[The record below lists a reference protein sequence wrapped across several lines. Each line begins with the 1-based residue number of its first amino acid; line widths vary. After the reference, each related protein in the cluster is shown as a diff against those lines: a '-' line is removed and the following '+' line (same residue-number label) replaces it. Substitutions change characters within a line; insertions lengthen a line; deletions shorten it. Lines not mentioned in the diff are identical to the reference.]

1 VNRVQPYSREAEQ
14 ALLGA
19 MLLDKD
25 AIDTAM
31 EQVAEPDFYLDS
43 HRLVFRVLATLMAAG
58 APVDMVS
65 VVEELKREGHLEA
78 VGGATYIS
86 SLANSVPA
94 LATAN
99 VEHYAGIVAEK
110 ARLRR
115 VIRVARE
122 AAQAAY
128 EGDPDAVDKLQRG
141 AMDIERRGGVE
152 PVSYYDTYSRTL
164 DILAERHKNG
174 GALTGVTSGFIDLD
188 QFTAGFQPGELI
200 ILAGRPSMGKSA
212 LAQCIA
218 ENAAVAGHGVL
229 MAILEDSPSNLMQR
243 SIARAARLDAQKLR
257 TGRLTQE
264 DWNAIIMAGVTIPKL
279 PVWYLGPAGVTLQSL
294 RSTARKL
301 KRQGNLGLVV
311 VDYLQL
317 LEPSRARENRNLE
330 IADISRGLKGIA
342 QELEL
347 PLIAVAQLSR
357 GPEARQNKRPMLS
370 DLRESGQIEQD
381 ADVVAFVYRE
391 DYYDPATDRKGITE
405 VILAKQR
412 NGPVGTVELRWDAR
426 LVSFSN
432 LAKGV

>member
-1 VNRVQPYSREAEQ
+1 VDRAQPYSREAEA

-31 EQVAEPDFYLDS
+31 EQVAEPDFYMDS
-43 HRLVFRVLATLMAAG
+43 HRLVFRVLATLTAAG

-65 VVEELKREGHLEA
+65 VVEELKQEGHLEA

-110 ARLRR
+110 AQLRR
-115 VIRVARE
+115 VIRVAQE

-128 EGDPDAVDKLQRG
+128 EGDAEAVDKLQRG

-164 DILAERHKNG
+164 DILAERQKNG

-212 LAQCIA
+212 LSQCIA
-218 ENAAVAGHGVL
+218 ENAAAAGHGVL

-257 TGRLTQE
+257 TGQLNDA
-264 DWNAIIMAGVTIPKL
+264 DWNAIMRVGVTIPKL

-330 IADISRGLKGIA
+330 IADISKGLKGIA

-357 GPEARQNKRPMLS
+357 GP
-370 DLRESGQIEQD
+370 
-381 ADVVAFVYRE
+381 
-391 DYYDPATDRKGITE
+391 
-405 VILAKQR
+405 
-412 NGPVGTVELRWDAR
+412 
-426 LVSFSN
+426 
-432 LAKGV
+432 